1 MANQRDSNQKR
12 TARKPAASG
21 SRTPRKPAASGN
33 RTARNAARSGSPARR
48 RQTRKV
54 SRGLDL
60 SKLYR
65 FRKDVEFKPD
75 SQDSGILKTLHLTQV
90 QRGRLLKW
98 GLYIALIAGLLMV
111 QDVIMSQITL
121 FGATTDLAVCII
133 LLITVIEGVE
143 VGSLFVLL
151 ASLFY
156 YFAGTSPG
164 PYCVALLTFLG
175 IGACLFRQLFW
186 HRNRGSIVLCA
197 GLALML
203 YEIGVFAFGVF
214 SELTRWDRFQYFVT
228 TGLLSVAVMIPLYSL
243 INAIGQI
250 GGNTWKE

>member
-1 MANQRDSNQKR
+1 MANQRNSNQ
-12 TARKPAASG
+12 RKAPRKGSSSG
-21 SRTPRKPAASGN
+21 SRSRRQPSRNSRSSRNLSRRREVRRGFDLSRLFAFRKP
-33 RTARNAARSGSPARR
+33 
-48 RQTRKV
+48 
-54 SRGLDL
+54 
-60 SKLYR
+60 
-65 FRKDVEFKPD
+65 VEFKPD
-75 SQDSGILKTLHLTQV
+75 TEESRLLKVLHLTQV
-90 QRGRLLKW
+90 QRDKLLKW
-98 GLYIALIAGLLMV
+98 GLYIGLIAGLLMI
-111 QDVIMSQITL
+111 QDVIMSQITI
-121 FGATTDLAVCII
+121 FGATTDLAVCVI

-164 PYCVALLTFLG
+164 PYCVLLLTFLG
-175 IGACLFRQLFW
+175 ISACLFRQLYW
-186 HRNRGSIVLCA
+186 HRNQGSIVMCA

-203 YEIGVFAFGVF
+203 YELGVFGFGIF
-214 SELTRWDRFQYFVT
+214 QELTRWDRLPYFVT